1 MQDGAAL
8 RRLLAFL
15 RPGASTLLYEHLAS
29 VVCNVSRLR
38 AGRAMLVQPE
48 TAGLQL
54 VADLLS
60 SESEVKR
67 SGGAAACKHICVHA
81 RAEGTLETVL
91 EGTGSLRTLL
101 VSPPL
106 VLSYVTIMR
115 TALPSA
121 SSATRR
127 WCSYP
132 EYLDAMWPH
141 FDLQLDRK
149 LDRQWVSDFETC
161 TQCARWSGCYLQ
173 AVIDGLE
180 PKETIAQVREDV
192 ALAVAALAR
201 EDAGRDCLLK
211 LGARESVQQGYE
223 YEEHAGTMGAM
234 EAIGRAFLGLGD
246 EADDDSVHGT
256 VVVGT

>member
-1 MQDGAAL
+1 VVPFTQDADWYRCTDASMQDGAAL

-81 RAEGTLETVL
+81 RAEGALETVL
-91 EGTGSLRTLL
+91 EGTGSLRKLL
-101 VSPPL
+101 VSPPW
-106 VLSYVTIMR
+106 VLSYVTIMQ

-127 WCSYP
+127 
-132 EYLDAMWPH
+132 D
-141 FDLQLDRK
+141 
-149 LDRQWVSDFETC
+149 V
-161 TQCARWSGCYLQ
+161 CARPVVLVITGTTKAAAGAHTQSIWMPCGLTLTSSLTGSGS
-173 AVIDGLE
+173 ATS
-180 PKETIAQVREDV
+180 KHAHSVRDDP
-192 ALAVAALAR
+192 AATCRLSSMDWNR
-201 EDAGRDCLLK
+201 KR
-211 LGARESVQQGYE
+211 Q
-223 YEEHAGTMGAM
+223 
-234 EAIGRAFLGLGD
+234 
-246 EADDDSVHGT
+246 
-256 VVVGT
+256 